1 MSKVRDSLV
10 SHSTAPAYRHCSIN
24 HTPFDVIFLAE
35 GADQDASS
43 FFSSRCLNH
52 SEFPLTKK
60 CLYQKVGFQYKKQN
74 KTPRIKSHKAYKNNH
89 HRSLQNLSFIG
100 QKKAFVVT
108 CIAQSGW
115 WDASVMCAHT
125 TSNPELPVLLT
136 EGGFAAGISSP
147 EGKDSL
153 WSGEF
158 FPKLTLLSQS
168 LLIFND
174 QDG

>member
-74 KTPRIKSHKAYKNNH
+74 KTPKIKSHKAYKNNH

-108 CIAQSGW
+108 CIAQFGW
-115 WDASVMCAHT
+115 WDASVVCPHYKQPWAPCAADGGRLCSRHQF
-125 TSNPELPVLLT
+125 PRG
-136 EGGFAAGISSP
+136 EGQPLIRWIFPQTNSIEPISI
-147 EGKDSL
+147 DL
-153 WSGEF
+153 
-158 FPKLTLLSQS
+158 
-168 LLIFND
+168 
-174 QDG
+174 